1 MRKQSEQPTYPQHH
15 EDEVPEE
22 GVRAV
27 VMVAA
32 RGRVA
37 FHAQRHDHEDSA
49 HQQEWL
55 GAPARSDKPADAH
68 RGREPRS
75 KQPHL
80 RSRDIGERI
89 GKQLGVEDLSK
100 RGSRRIGKDERDFQH
115 CEDRG
120 DQSCKRA
127 NPFRDVSIHG
137 ERRCV
142 ECLSVVFPRRN
153 EEGGGQEGAHGGG
166 HGNPCGGTNE
176 G

>member
-32 RGRVA
+32 RSRVTL
-37 FHAQRHDHEDSA
+37 HAQRHDHEDRKN
-49 HQQEWL
+49 QQDRL
-55 GAPARSDKPADAH
+55 RAPARSDKPADAH
-68 RGREPRS
+68 HSREARS

-80 RSRDIGERI
+80 RGRDIGERV
-89 GKQLGVEDLSK
+89 GKQLGVENLK
-100 RGSRRIGKDERDFQH
+100 EGRAGGIGKHEWDFQH

-142 ECLSVVFPRRN
+142 ECLSVVFSRGD
-153 EEGGGQEGAHGGG
+153 EEGGRQEGAHGGG